1 MNGTR
6 QRFKH
11 GFALILNQ
19 CGQVLGADRLQP
31 SWEDD
36 KDCELT
42 AIPTVER
49 NLTKRISLYGRGQ
62 LKDSART
69 DYDGSERQ
77 SKSNRAVRM

>member
-11 GFALILNQ
+11 DIALILNQ
-19 CGQVLGADRLQP
+19 RGQVTGADRQQP
-31 SWEDD
+31 SWEGDLD
-36 KDCELT
+36 GEDT

-49 NLTKRISLYGRGQ
+49 NLIIHSSLYQSGQ
-62 LKDSART
+62 QKYSART

-77 SKSNRAVRM
+77 SKSTTC